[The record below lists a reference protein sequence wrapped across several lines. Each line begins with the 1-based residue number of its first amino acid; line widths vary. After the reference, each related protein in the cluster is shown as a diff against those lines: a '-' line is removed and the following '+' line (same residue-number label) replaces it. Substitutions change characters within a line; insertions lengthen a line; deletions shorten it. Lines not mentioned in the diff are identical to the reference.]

1 MAGRVAAR
9 HNGAMRIAMVSAHTS
24 PLAPLGGRETGGMNV
39 YVLELSRELA
49 RLGYEVDVFTRR
61 DDAIARPVEAIAE
74 NLRLVRI
81 DAGPPEPIDKEAIVA
96 HLPEFAQRLHDFATD
111 QKTPYAIVH
120 SHYWQSGR
128 AGAVL
133 ARDLQVPHV
142 VMFHTLGEVKN
153 RARISEREPRQRIR
167 SERVIARGADAIVT
181 ASRHEGELLERYYG
195 ADPARIHTIPC
206 GVDLELFRPQDRA
219 AARRE
224 LGLPV
229 DAPVVLWV
237 GRLEK
242 LKGVDILVSAVA
254 QVEAEGAQLL
264 IVGGDAHAEG
274 LKAELIAQAEA
285 SGIANRIRFEGP
297 VLHERLPLYYTAADV
312 CVVPS
317 YYESFGLVAV
327 EAMACGTP
335 VVASRVGGL
344 ISTVIDGVNGYL
356 IPWRC
361 PEPFAEKLE
370 VLLNNPELR
379 ENFGRAAR
387 RSVERY
393 RWRTVALQVAALYD
407 ESLAAHRART
417 GPTAAARF
425 GNEAWEAAVIAQ
437 A

>member
-1 MAGRVAAR
+1 M
-9 HNGAMRIAMVSAHTS
+9 HIAMVSAHTS

-49 RLGYEVDVFTRR
+49 RLGYDVDIFTRR
-61 DDAIARPVEAIAE
+61 DDPLARPIEEVAE
-74 NLRLVRI
+74 NLRLVRL
-81 DAGPPEPIDKEAIVA
+81 DAGPPEPIDKEAIA
-96 HLPEFAQRLHDFATD
+96 GHLPEFARRLHDFAAE
-111 QKTPYAIVH
+111 QKAPYGIVH

-128 AGAVL
+128 AGAML
-133 ARDLQVPHV
+133 ARAAQIPHI

-153 RARISEREPRQRIR
+153 RARISEREPRRRIR
-167 SERVIARGADAIVT
+167 TERVIARGADAIVT

-195 ADPARIHTIPC
+195 ADPARIRTIPC
-206 GVDLELFRPQDRA
+206 GVDLELFRPLDRA
-219 AARRE
+219 AARAQ
-224 LGLPV
+224 LDLPR
-229 DAPVVLWV
+229 DAPIVLWV

-242 LKGVDILVSAVA
+242 LKGVDILVSALA
-254 QVEAEGAQLL
+254 QVEAADAQLL
-264 IVGGDAHAEG
+264 IVGGDEHAQG

-285 SGIANRIRFEGP
+285 AGIAHRVRFEGP
-297 VLHERLPLYYTAADV
+297 VLHERLPLYYAAANV

-344 ISTVIDGVNGYL
+344 VSTVIDGVNGYL

-407 ESLAAHRART
+407 NCLAAHRART
-417 GPTAAARF
+417 GAGPSARF
-425 GNEAWEAAVIAQ
+425 GNEAWEAAFVAQ